1 MAPPT
6 FDQLGFSDKL
16 AFLPDVKEMY
26 LRQVEVPELVPVTIM
41 ESVMISSW
49 YGWMAKLA
57 NAKDADADA
66 DADAL
71 MKTFLDIR
79 TTNRVIANPV
89 MTLTIG
95 VMARTLYE
103 KHVNM

>member
-57 NAKDADADA
+57 NANEA

-79 TTNRVIANPV
+79 TTNRLIANP
-89 MTLTIG
+89 LTIG
-95 VMARTLYE
+95 VMARTLYNS
-103 KHVNM
+103 KVNM